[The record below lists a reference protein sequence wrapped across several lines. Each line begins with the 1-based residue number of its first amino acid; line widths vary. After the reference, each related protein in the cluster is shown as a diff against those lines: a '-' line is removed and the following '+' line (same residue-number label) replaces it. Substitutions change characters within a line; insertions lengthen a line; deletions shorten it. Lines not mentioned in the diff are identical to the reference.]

1 MQKQVLNI
9 FEKKLADALREADDA
24 AFAEVRAIWAEIGPA
39 PSCPF
44 VRDVMRN
51 IQHVLARGYVAREH
65 VLMKLVSETIASY
78 AKLLSST
85 FNENLMDV
93 ISKAFPRDHYLQFA
107 KNTKNVY
114 KRRAI
119 GQNKKFD
126 EKDFVSELTLISV
139 SASSMSN
146 QAISRAHTLIEEA
159 SIKKTM
165 NTQSLWKCVLRIFW
179 EFIAAPLFK
188 WVFSILTALLIAAL
202 IAYFG
207 FN

>member
-9 FEKKLADALREADDA
+9 FEKKLADALREADDVA
-24 AFAEVRAIWAEIGPA
+24 LAEGRAIWAKIGPA

-44 VRDVMRN
+44 VRDVMRH
-51 IQHVLARGYVAREH
+51 IQHVLARGHVAREH

-78 AKLLSST
+78 ATLLSST

-93 ISKAFPRDHYLQFA
+93 ISKAFPRDHYIQFA
-107 KNTKNVY
+107 KNTQDVY

-146 QAISRAHTLIEEA
+146 QTISRAHTLIEEA
-159 SIKKTM
+159 SIKKIM
-165 NTQSLWKCVLRIFW
+165 NTQSLWKCALRLFW
-179 EFIAAPLFK
+179 EFIAAPMFK
-188 WVFSILTALLIAAL
+188 WVSVF
-202 IAYFG
+202 
-207 FN
+207 